1 MRSEPAG
8 SRPPPLTSLAAL
20 CRHYGRR
27 AVWAAW
33 LLALPGLAAAHSRSV
48 SYADWTQSADGRE
61 LRLELRLPMVELNRA
76 SLDPAD
82 PALAETL
89 ARALREGYEIR
100 DTQGACANDRAQA
113 QRSGESWLLEA
124 RWHCRSAAQQLR
136 SQFLLDRIPGH
147 LQLAQ
152 LHGPQGSRGPY
163 ALSAGQP
170 RMLLA
175 ETAAAR
181 APPPSLPRY
190 LGLGV
195 EHILSGWDHLTF
207 LLILVLGAATLAQL
221 AWRVTGFT
229 LGHSLTLV
237 LATLGAV
244 RPPSALIEA
253 FIALTIACTAA
264 ERLLAGQARAATQ
277 ATQAAL
283 LTGALALAGCL
294 AGVLPWLLLPA
305 AVLLSL
311 GGGADPRLDS
321 LRSALFG
328 LFHGFGFAGLLAT
341 LTPDQNLPA
350 LPLFGFN
357 LGVELGQLLFV
368 LPVYWLAQRWPRGR
382 DGPWLPAAVLALG
395 CGWYFARLA

>member
-1 MRSEPAG
+1 MCSDAVARRTRLRSGLGRALSP
-8 SRPPPLTSLAAL
+8 LAAL
-20 CRHYGRR
+20 L
-27 AVWAAW
+27 
-33 LLALPGLAAAHSRSV
+33 LLALPGSASAHSRSV

-61 LRLELRLPMVELNRA
+61 LRLELRLPLVELNRA

-82 PALAETL
+82 PALADTL
-89 ARALREGYEIR
+89 AQALRQGYEIR
-100 DTQGACANDRAQA
+100 DANGPCANDSAQA

-124 RWHCRSAAQQLR
+124 RWHCPGAAQQLR
-136 SQFLLDRIPGH
+136 SQFLLDRVPGH
-147 LQLAQ
+147 LQLVQ

-170 RMLLA
+170 RLQLA
-175 ETAAAR
+175 EAAAEP
-181 APPPSLPRY
+181 APPPGLGRY
-190 LGLGV
+190 LGLGA
-195 EHILSGWDHLTF
+195 EHILSGWDHLAF
-207 LLILVLGAATLAQL
+207 LLVLVLGATTLGQL

-264 ERLLAGQARAATQ
+264 ERLLAGQPRA

-283 LTGALALAGCL
+283 LTAALALVGCL
-294 AGVLPWLLLPA
+294 TGVLPWLLLPA

-341 LTPDQNLPA
+341 LSPGQSLPA

-368 LPVYWLAQRWPRGR
+368 LPVYWLAQRWPRWR
-382 DGPWLPAAVLALG
+382 DGPLLPAAVLALG
-395 CGWYFARLA
+395 CGWYFARLS

>member
-1 MRSEPAG
+1 MRSEPTG
-8 SRPPPLTSLAAL
+8 SPRRGPAPLFRRLGRLAA
-20 CRHYGRR
+20 G
-27 AVWAAW
+27 AALL
-33 LLALPGLAAAHSRSV
+33 LLALPGTASAHSRSV
-48 SYADWTQSADGRE
+48 SYADWTRSDDGRE
-61 LRLELRLPMVELNRA
+61 LRLELRLPLVELNRA

-89 ARALREGYEIR
+89 AQALRQGYEIR
-100 DTQGACANDRAQA
+100 DAHGPCANDSAQA
-113 QRSGESWLLEA
+113 QRSGDSWLLEA
-124 RWHCRSAAQQLR
+124 RWRCRGAAQQLR

-147 LQLAQ
+147 LQLVQ
-152 LHGPQGSRGPY
+152 LHDAQGSRGPF
-163 ALSAGQP
+163 ALSASQP
-170 RMLLA
+170 RLLLA
-175 ETAAAR
+175 EMASDP
-181 APPPSLPRY
+181 APAPSLPRY

-195 EHILSGWDHLTF
+195 EHILSGWDHLAF
-207 LLILVLGAATLAQL
+207 LLILVLGAASLGQL

-244 RPPSALIEA
+244 RPPAALIEA

-264 ERLLAGQARAATQ
+264 ERLLASQPRAAG
-277 ATQAAL
+277 QAAL
-283 LTGALALAGCL
+283 LTAVLALAGCL

-305 AVLLSL
+305 AVLLSF

-341 LTPDQNLPA
+341 LSPEQTLPA

-368 LPVYWLAQRWPRGR
+368 LPVYWLAQRWPRWR
-382 DGPWLPAAVLALG
+382 DGPLLPAAVLALG
-395 CGWYFARLA
+395 CSWYFARLA